1 MNIYIIYIMTTLD
14 LGVLVTLGA
23 VEVGVQLARG
33 CGGHRDVQAV
43 GVEAGGGQPPGAL
56 DSHTV
61 GSSIVART
69 RGHHEHVSGGQEARH
84 PHLLTGHLS

>member
-1 MNIYIIYIMTTLD
+1 MTTILD

-23 VEVGVQLARG
+23 VEVGVHLTRC

-43 GVEAGGGQPPGAL
+43 GVEATGQPPGAL
-56 DSHTV
+56 RGHTV

-69 RGHHEHVSGGQEARH
+69 RGHHEQVSGGQEARH
-84 PHLLTGHLS
+84 THLLTRHVG